1 MKRTAALLACLTV
14 LAGCAEINR
23 PIGPD
28 DDWRERGTRDYSMPR
43 F

>member
-1 MKRTAALLACLTV
+1 MKPTLALLLAAFV
-14 LAGCAEINR
+14 LAGCAEINK
-23 PIGPD
+23 PITPD